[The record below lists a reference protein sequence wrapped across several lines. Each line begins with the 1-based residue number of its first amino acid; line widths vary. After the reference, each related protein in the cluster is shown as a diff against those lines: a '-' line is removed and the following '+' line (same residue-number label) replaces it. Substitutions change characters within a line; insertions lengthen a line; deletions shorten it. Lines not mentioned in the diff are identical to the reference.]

1 LNWQALGEGIQV
13 AVRPIVTFALTGG
26 VIWGWMRGQIS
37 ADAFLGLAG
46 AVIGFWF
53 SQRGSS
59 KDAAAMVAQI
69 QIDRQAS
76 TMRPDELT
84 RSDRD
89 EASGR

>member
-59 KDAAAMVAQI
+59 KDAAALAA
-69 QIDRQAS
+69 QIDRIPQRGAHSIERQA
-76 TMRPDELT
+76 TPD
-84 RSDRD
+84 RV
-89 EASGR
+89 EAPSR